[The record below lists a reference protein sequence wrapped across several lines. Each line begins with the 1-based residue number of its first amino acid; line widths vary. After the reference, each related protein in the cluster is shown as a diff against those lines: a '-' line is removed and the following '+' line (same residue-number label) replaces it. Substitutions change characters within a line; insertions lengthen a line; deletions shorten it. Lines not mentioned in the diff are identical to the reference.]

1 MSLTVLN
8 YSASPNDQAL
18 KARQQKHFWSL
29 VGAAVSFTAMV
40 KVLMMICNP
49 LRIIGCL
56 TNRGACGSGMSCS
69 ASCAMRC
76 WRNQIPYSVAQ
87 QTLIV
92 LCGLL
97 VLFFI
102 QWLLR
107 RHPHS
112 SSFARGALIGGL
124 LPGGVSLC
132 LLVAKVYG

>member
-1 MSLTVLN
+1 MNVKVLN
-8 YSASPNDQAL
+8 YSAPANDQTL
-18 KARQQKHFWSL
+18 KARQQKHLWSL

-49 LRIIGCL
+49 LRILGCM
-56 TNRGACGSGMSCS
+56 TNRGACGSAMSCS

-87 QTLIV
+87 QTVIFLS
-92 LCGLL
+92 GLL
-97 VLFFI
+97 VLLFF

-107 RHPHS
+107 RHRNS
-112 SSFARGALIGGL
+112 SSLAKGALIGGL